1 MTDSAKAQAR
11 KDAALR
17 RAAAH
22 DPTGQAAQ
30 SACARVTRLL
40 QDRFGVDLSSQGL
53 AGYMALGDELD
64 PLAAMRAHI
73 GPVCVPVV
81 QGRGQPLVFHRWTP
95 DTPMVAGAF
104 KVRVPAVA
112 DPITPDV
119 LLVPMLAFDA
129 RGYRLG
135 YGGGFYDRTLAG
147 LRAQRRVLA
156 IGFAYDAQEM
166 AQVPTNATDEPL
178 DMIVTPAGIRV
189 YSAPTTRR

>member
-22 DPTGQAAQ
+22 EPTGQAADL
-30 SACARVTRLL
+30 ACARVTRLL
-40 QDRFGVDLSSQGL
+40 QDRFGADLSSQVL

-64 PLAAMRAHI
+64 PLAAMQAHS

-81 QGRGQPLVFHRWTP
+81 QGKGRPLVFHRWTP
-95 DTPMVAGAF
+95 EAPMVTGAF

-129 RGYRLG
+129 HGYRLG

-147 LRAQRRVLA
+147 LRAHGRVLA
-156 IGFAYDAQEM
+156 VGFAYDAQEL
-166 AQVPTNATDEPL
+166 ALVPTNATDEPL
-178 DMIVTPAGIRV
+178 DMIVTPTGIRP

>member
-22 DPTGQAAQ
+22 DPTGHAAQ
-30 SACARVTRLL
+30 RACAHVMRAL
-40 QDRFGVDLSSQGL
+40 QDRFGADLSSQAL

-64 PLAAMRAHI
+64 PLAAMQAHI

-81 QGRGQPLVFHRWTP
+81 QGRGQPLVFYRWTP
-95 DTPMVAGAF
+95 DTPMVTGAF